1 MARKNLLAGLTAEKL
16 TAVNSPDSSA
26 ARPPALVGRGA
37 LGAVTR
43 GIDDLRAR
51 AQAADRLEERLT
63 AGQVVVELDA
73 SLIDPSFIQDRMEH
87 DEEAHRTLL
96 AAIADQGQISPVL
109 VRPHPTAK
117 GRYQVACGHRR
128 LRVAQEL
135 GRPVRAVVKRLSDR
149 ELVLAQG
156 QENSAR
162 TDLSFIERARFA
174 RRLEAEGYDRPTIMA
189 ALAVDKTTVSRMIS
203 VTTRVPDDVV
213 DAIGPA
219 PGVGRDRWVELA
231 GTFPEDGAP
240 QSLGKLLCAS
250 EFTAA
255 ASDDRFSQVQAALSQ
270 PVAKAEHSPRLRA
283 ARPEVLPFF
292 LPNSRDLRA
301 VEATKRGSAVILSID
316 LAVVPGFSDFLLGQ
330 MDTLLREYV
339 DTHPQAGEKP
349 RSAGRKRTK

>member
-16 TAVNSPDSSA
+16 PAGNSPSSSA

-51 AQAADRLEERLT
+51 AQAAELLEERLT

-73 SLIDPSFIQDRMEH
+73 SLVDPSFVQDRMVH

-96 AAIADQGQISPVL
+96 VAIVDQGQISPVL
-109 VRPHPTAK
+109 VRPHPTAE
-117 GRYQVACGHRR
+117 GRYQVAFGHRR
-128 LRVAQEL
+128 LRVAREL

-174 RRLEAEGYDRPTIMA
+174 KRLETEGYDRPTIMA
-189 ALAVDKTTVSRMIS
+189 ALAVDKSAISRMIS
-203 VTTRVPDDVV
+203 VTTRIPEEIV

-231 GTFPEDGAP
+231 GVFPEGGAP
-240 QSLGKLLCAS
+240 PALRELLLAG
-250 EFTAA
+250 EFTGA
-255 ASDDRFSQVQAALSQ
+255 ASDDRFCQVEAASSQ
-270 PVAKAEHSPRLRA
+270 RA
-283 ARPEVLPFF
+283 ARTERLHRIRGMKPEVLSFF
-292 LPNSRDLRA
+292 LPTSRDLRA
-301 VEATKRGSAVILSID
+301 VEASRRGSAVVLSID
-316 LAVVPGFSDFLLGQ
+316 QAVVPGFSDFLLAQ

-339 DTHPQAGEKP
+339 ETHPQAENKP
-349 RSAGRKRTK
+349 RDAGRKRVK